1 MKDIMNMRSRTYGF
15 FFFPCVKQYN
25 SFLVGSIRASICT
38 TPQAMSFKKLSCL
51 NKGILFYSMKGFAL
65 GLALN
70 RGESQL
76 GNELF
81 AYL

>member
-1 MKDIMNMRSRTYGF
+1 M
-15 FFFPCVKQYN
+15 
-25 SFLVGSIRASICT
+25 

-70 RGESQL
+70 QEAKANL
-76 GNELF
+76 EMN
-81 AYL
+81 YLHICDA

>member
-51 NKGILFYSMKGFAL
+51 NKGILFYPILFYSMKGFAL
-65 GLALN
+65 GLALKQ
-70 RGESQL
+70 RRKPTWK
-76 GNELF
+76 
-81 AYL
+81 